1 MPERR
6 GRKLFFWLHATLAVL
21 NALCGITMTVLTGS
35 DMFAIMPFVIFV
47 GLTVVFGATA
57 MHLRPVKPA

>member
-21 NALCGITMTVLTGS
+21 NAIGGIAMTVLTGS

-47 GLTVVFGATA
+47 GLTTVFGATA
-57 MHLRPVKPA
+57 VHLRP

>member
-21 NALCGITMTVLTGS
+21 NAICGITMTVLTGS

-47 GLTVVFGATA
+47 GLTAVFGATA
-57 MHLRPVKPA
+57 VHLRP